1 MRVFSDLDLH
11 PSTPI
16 RVQPTLGE
24 WGPRGVM
31 TTNRKKLTRWLWL
44 LAFIV
49 VTAVVIGFGYYAYH
63 LIMDAGG

>member
-1 MRVFSDLDLH
+1 
-11 PSTPI
+11 
-16 RVQPTLGE
+16 
-24 WGPRGVM
+24 M